1 MPVDANQSGAS
12 GNVPTFDAI
21 IIGAGLAGMQQ
32 LHLLRGLGLNVRVYE
47 ASDDV
52 GGTWNISRYPGLRLD
67 SESHTYAYAFDDEVL
82 QEWNWTERFVGQA
95 ELSRYFRYV
104 ADKLDLRRD
113 IVFETKIER
122 ASFDEARDLWVV
134 ETSDGARAEARYL
147 ISCIGALVAAPQMPR
162 IAGIE
167 SFAGEAYHTNAWP
180 RDHAVSFEGKRV
192 AVIGTGATGVQ
203 IVQEV
208 SKAAGHLTVFQRTPN
223 WCAPL
228 GNGPISQAEMDEIK
242 ANYKD
247 IFARCKATYAQFD
260 HQIDPRSALAVSAE
274 EREALFEKR
283 YYEPGF
289 SIFLGVFIDCLF
301 DPRANALLS
310 DFAARKI
317 RQRVNDPK
325 VAEIL
330 IPKDHGFGS
339 RRLPL
344 ETNYYEAYNRDNV
357 SLVDC
362 RATPIEEIT
371 PRGIRTSES
380 EQPFDMIIYATGFD
394 AVVGPL
400 ARIDVRGI
408 GGRVLRDKW
417 ADGPVSWLGMHTNG
431 FPNLLIVGGP
441 NSSATLCNVP
451 RCIEDMV
458 GWTTQLIAHVRANGH
473 SRFEVTEQVEQGWT
487 DAILAAAEQTLAAHV
502 DSWFTGVNS
511 NIDGRQ
517 KRRFLLYPPGAA
529 AYREELEASAA
540 QAYPQLT
547 FA

>member
-1 MPVDANQSGAS
+1 MNPDRTSAPSD
-12 GNVPTFDAI
+12 VPTFDAI

-32 LHLLRGLGLNVRVYE
+32 LHLLRQQGLKVRVFE

-67 SESHTYAYAFDDEVL
+67 SESHTYAYGFDDEIL
-82 QEWNWTERFVGQA
+82 QDWNWTERFVGQD
-95 ELSRYFRYV
+95 ELWRYFRFV
-104 ADKLDLRRD
+104 AEKLDLRRD
-113 IVFETKIER
+113 IVFDTKVTR
-122 ASFDEARDLWVV
+122 ATFDEARDLWVV
-134 ETSDGARAEARYL
+134 ETSDGGTAEARFL

-162 IAGIE
+162 IAGLDT
-167 SFAGEAYHTNAWP
+167 FAGEAHHTNAWP
-180 RDHAVSFEGKRV
+180 RDHEVSFAGKRV

-203 IVQEV
+203 IIQEV
-208 SKAAGHLTVFQRTPN
+208 SKTAGHLTVFQRTAN

-228 GNGPISQAEMDEIK
+228 GNGPISQPEMDAIK

-247 IFARCKATYAQFD
+247 ILARCKATYAQFV
-260 HQIDPRSALAVSAE
+260 HQIDYRSALEVSEE
-274 EREALFEKR
+274 EREALFEQR

-325 VAEIL
+325 VAEVL

-371 PRGIRTSES
+371 PAGIRTSER
-380 EQPFDMIIYATGFD
+380 EHAFDMIIYATGFD

-408 GGRVLRDKW
+408 GGRALKDKW
-417 ADGPVSWLGMHTNG
+417 ADGPVSWMGMHANG

-458 GWTTQLIAHVRANGH
+458 GWTTQLITHTQANGH
-473 SRFEVTEQVEQGWT
+473 SRFEVTEAAEQGWT
-487 DAILAAAEQTLAAHV
+487 DAVLTAAEQTLAGQV

-517 KRRFLLYPPGAA
+517 KRRFLLYPAGAV
-529 AYREELEASAA
+529 AYREELEVSAA

>member
-1 MPVDANQSGAS
+1 MALDRHDTLGDAT
-12 GNVPTFDAI
+12 TFDAV

-32 LHLLRGLGLNVRVYE
+32 LHLLRQQGLRVRVYE

-67 SESHTYAYAFDDEVL
+67 SESHTYAYGFDDEIL
-82 QEWNWTERFVGQA
+82 QEWSWTERFVGQDELWRYYRFVA
-95 ELSRYFRYV
+95 E
-104 ADKLDLRRD
+104 KLDLRRD
-113 IVFETKIER
+113 IVFNTKVER
-122 ASFDEARDLWVV
+122 AHFDASRNLWCI
-134 ETSDGARAEARYL
+134 ETSDGSTTEATYL

-162 IAGIE
+162 IPGIE
-167 SFAGEAYHTNAWP
+167 TFAGEAHHTNTWP
-180 RDHAVSFEGKRV
+180 RDHEVTFAGKRV

-203 IVQEV
+203 VIQEV
-208 SKAAGHLTVFQRTPN
+208 SKTAGHLTVFQRTPN

-228 GNGPISQAEMDEIK
+228 GNGPISPTEMDAIK

-247 IFARCKATYAQFD
+247 ILARCKTTYAQFD
-260 HQIDPRSALAVSAE
+260 HQIDYRSALEVSEE
-274 EREALFEKR
+274 EREALFEQR

-317 RQRVNDPK
+317 RQRVKDQQ
-325 VAEIL
+325 VAEML

-344 ETNYYEAYNRDNV
+344 ETNYYEVYNRDNV
-357 SLVDC
+357 TLVDC

-371 PRGIRTSES
+371 PNGIRTSACERD
-380 EQPFDMIIYATGFD
+380 FDMIIYATGFD

-400 ARIDVRGI
+400 ARIDVRGVDGI
-408 GGRVLRDKW
+408 ALKDKW
-417 ADGPVSWLGMHTNG
+417 AEGPVSWMGMHTNG

-458 GWTTQLIAHVRANGH
+458 GWTTQLISYARTNGH
-473 SRFEVTEQVEQGWT
+473 RRFEVKEAAEQAWT

-517 KRRFLLYPPGAA
+517 KRRFLLYPPGAV

-547 FA
+547 FS